1 MKQILF
7 IFMACLTLAGCG
19 LGETAVSA
27 AAGAASQ
34 ADQVKEALRT
44 EERVKQQLDAAAAL
58 EAQQRQAAFNHP
70 QAVPGLDWDST
81 ARSEALLGVR
91 GQMTAYVY
99 SSQARSGL
107 CRLMCER

>member
-1 MKQILF
+1 MRQILF

-58 EAQQRQAAFNHP
+58 EAQQRQAA
-70 QAVPGLDWDST
+70 
-81 ARSEALLGVR
+81 EA
-91 GQMTAYVY
+91 
-99 SSQARSGL
+99 SSQ
-107 CRLMCER
+107 